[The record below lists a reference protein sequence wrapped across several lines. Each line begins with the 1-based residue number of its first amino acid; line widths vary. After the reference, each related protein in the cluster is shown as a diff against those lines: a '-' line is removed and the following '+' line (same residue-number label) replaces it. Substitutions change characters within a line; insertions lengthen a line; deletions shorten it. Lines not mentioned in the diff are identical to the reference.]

1 MTAIIIEDEPLAVI
15 ELEDILKELAPDIRI
30 IACPRSVRE
39 AVDVL
44 QAMQP
49 DVIFSDIH
57 LGDGQSFDIFRR
69 VNVSTPVVFITAY
82 DEYALQAF
90 KNQGIDYILK
100 PFDREEIS
108 RAIDKVRGWFGEGGI
123 AGEPK
128 AEQGY
133 QERFLVMLGARIK
146 SIPVTDVA
154 YFMADGKYLML
165 YTREGAGY
173 IIDQTISGIEKK
185 LNPQIFFRVNRK
197 FMISYSS
204 IREMVRYSNSRIKI
218 ILSPLPPEKAEVFV
232 SADRLR
238 EFKVWLNK

>member
-1 MTAIIIEDEPLAVI
+1 MTAIIIEDEPLAVM
-15 ELEDILKELAPDIRI
+15 ELEDILKEVAPDIRI
-30 IACPRSVRE
+30 IARPHSVRE

-57 LGDGQSFDIFRR
+57 LGDGQSFDIFRQMNIA
-69 VNVSTPVVFITAY
+69 VPVIFITAY
-82 DEYALQAF
+82 DEYALEAF

-100 PFDREEIS
+100 PFEPEEIS
-108 RAIDKVRGWFGEGGI
+108 RATDKIRAWFGEVR
-123 AGEPK
+123 EEQ

-146 SIPVTDVA
+146 SIPVTEVA

-165 YTREGAGY
+165 YTTEGSGY

-204 IREMVRYSNSRIKI
+204 IREMVRYSNSRIKVV
-218 ILSPLPPEKAEVFV
+218 LSPQPPENAEVFV
-232 SADRLR
+232 SAERLR